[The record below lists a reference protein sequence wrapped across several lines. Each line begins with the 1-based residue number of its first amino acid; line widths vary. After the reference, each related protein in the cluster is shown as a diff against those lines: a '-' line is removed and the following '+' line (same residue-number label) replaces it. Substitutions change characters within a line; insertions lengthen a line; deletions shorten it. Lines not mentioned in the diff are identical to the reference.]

1 MPRRLL
7 VFCAL
12 LSTPTIIHSADWPQF
27 RGPTGDGHYAGPKL
41 PTEWGPDKN
50 VAWKTPIP
58 GKGWS
63 SPIVWKGK
71 IYLTAADGASN
82 GDTSL
87 RVVSIDSA
95 TGKIDWDQEALS
107 APAADARKIH
117 NKNSPASPTAT
128 TDGERLYVHFG
139 HMGSA
144 ALDFKGTVLW
154 TRTKVYEK
162 PVHGNG
168 GSPVLV
174 DGKLVFSCD
183 ALDKQAVV
191 ALDVK
196 SGRTVWETP
205 RAVKASRPFSFSTP
219 TVIDADGTKQ
229 ILSVGSDILLALD
242 PAGKIV
248 WQSKF
253 NGYSVIPKPVVGQ
266 GTVFISTGYDRPEVR
281 AIKLGGTGDV
291 TRDNGLW
298 VEKKGGPNTP
308 SMILDKSELYM
319 VSDAGLMTC
328 LDANTGTQVWQ
339 ERLKG
344 QYSASPIL
352 ADGKIYLTSETGQ
365 GTVVEA
371 SRKFNKVT
379 ECDLGEKTFASFAA
393 ADGALY
399 VRTESQ
405 LYKFVNR

>member
-1 MPRRLL
+1 MPRCLLL
-7 VFCAL
+7 VWSLLPATACAG
-12 LSTPTIIHSADWPQF
+12 DWPEF
-27 RGPTGDGHYAGPKL
+27 RGPTGDGHYTGPTL

-50 VAWKTPIP
+50 VAWKTPVR

-63 SPIVWKGK
+63 SPITWKGK
-71 IYLTAADGASN
+71 VYLTAAESKSDGDS
-82 GDTSL
+82 SL
-87 RVVSIDSA
+87 RAICVDTTS
-95 TGKIDWDQEALS
+95 GKIEWDVEALS
-107 APAADARKIH
+107 APAAHARKIH
-117 NKNSPASPTAT
+117 TKNSPASPTPT

-139 HMGSA
+139 HMGTA
-144 ALDFKGTVLW
+144 ALDLKGKVLW
-154 TRTKVYEK
+154 TRTTIYEK

-174 DGKLVFSCD
+174 DDKLVFSCD

-191 ALDVK
+191 ALDAK
-196 SGRTVWETP
+196 TGKTIWETP
-205 RAVKASRPFSFSTP
+205 RPVKASKPFAFSTP
-219 TVIDADGTKQ
+219 TVFDAGGKKQ
-229 ILSVGSDILLALD
+229 ILSVGSDIVMALE
-242 PAGKIV
+242 PAAGKIV

-253 NGYSVIPKPVVGQ
+253 SGYSVIPKPVVGQ
-266 GTVFISTGYDRPEVR
+266 GAVFLSTGYDRPEVR
-281 AIKLGGTGDV
+281 AIKLGGQGDV
-291 TRDNGLW
+291 TRENGVW

-308 SMILDKSELYM
+308 SMILDGNELYM

-328 LDANTGTQVWQ
+328 LDAKTGQQIWQ

-371 SRKFNKVT
+371 SRKFNKLT
-379 ECDLGEKTFASFAA
+379 ESDLGEKTFASFAA
-393 ADGALY
+393 AGGALY

-405 LYKFVNR
+405 LYKFVAR